1 MKIYLLS
8 WGGTPPP
15 AGGME
20 EYWSGHAS
28 LRRHYATVF
37 VKYFLLSQLRTTH
50 ETNTFYFLTTH
61 YAEGLDIHT
70 YFTTQNTFK
79 LEAQNVRNL
88 SKLCV
93 ATQLCFSNTFY
104 FRNYAL
110 RTTKILSTFFTT
122 HYAEP
127 PDIHTF
133 VAHACPLQYH
143 NWYRNRKPLE
153 PEQYRFQHR

>member
-1 MKIYLLS
+1 MDFAEIQNI
-8 WGGTPPP
+8 
-15 AGGME
+15 
-20 EYWSGHAS
+20 YWSGHAS
-28 LRRHYATVF
+28 LRRHYATFF

-50 ETNTFYFLTTH
+50 ERNTFYFLTTH

-70 YFTTQNTFK
+70 YFTTQKAFQF
-79 LEAQNVRNL
+79 EAQFVRDL

-93 ATQLCFSNTFY
+93 ATQFCFSNTFY

-133 VAHACPLQYH
+133 VAHACPLQYPQ
-143 NWYRNRKPLE
+143 KPNGIITNILKNIVFSTF
-153 PEQYRFQHR
+153 PM